1 MKLSFLP
8 LFLIPLQASLN
19 AQVVIRSVATSGMEV
34 PGHPGVTM
42 DGFGKVSMD
51 PFGQVIFTAGRRQN
65 NITIGNVAVSWLPGA
80 PLEYLSSQVPR
91 KYEEIPLTTGIRLAE
106 WGHEREEKALD
117 FALGRVGG
125 EAVDLPLRVTGGGS
139 AVCLR
144 GR

>member
-1 MKLSFLP
+1 MERSDMKTQTD
-8 LFLIPLQASLN
+8 LIYRKGTDLMQKN
-19 AQVVIRSVATSGMEV
+19 
-34 PGHPGVTM
+34 
-42 DGFGKVSMD
+42 
-51 PFGQVIFTAGRRQN
+51 
-65 NITIGNVAVSWLPGA
+65 
-80 PLEYLSSQVPR
+80 SSQVPR